1 VFAGASFLVV
11 ALLYAGVWWYL
22 GAAERG
28 LSAEAESL
36 RAQSNSETTNDV
48 RKQIKLINN
57 QIADYVTL
65 AAAVPRWSVLLQ
77 KFALVVPV
85 GVQVQSFAVDS
96 GRRQV
101 SISGI
106 APTRDLVILLH
117 DNIAKDS
124 DHFSNVDY
132 PLENVARPKDISFHY
147 TFQVKEDVLK

>member
-1 VFAGASFLVV
+1 
-11 ALLYAGVWWYL
+11 
-22 GAAERG
+22 
-28 LSAEAESL
+28 
-36 RAQSNSETTNDV
+36 
-48 RKQIKLINN
+48 
-57 QIADYVTL
+57 
-65 AAAVPRWSVLLQ
+65 VLLQ